1 MSSTPPTDQQA
12 SGTPDARHLGREAA
26 ARASRP
32 APDRSLSA
40 RLRSIVADGSSRLA
54 SALRGKQPPLR
65 RSRAWLVAAAV
76 PLFGVAA
83 AFGLDPATDPSPV
96 DTQTR
101 VEAVTLPPLQ
111 ATDDGDHFI
120 REERIRRG
128 DTVAGLLAR
137 LDVREEA
144 AIEFMRLAP
153 EAKPLQPL
161 APGRAVRAQTGIDGT
176 LHWLEYVT
184 ARGRLLRV
192 ERDGAGFT
200 AAEQA
205 LEPER
210 RLEMRSG
217 EIRSSLFAA
226 TDAAGLPDAVAVQI
240 AEIFASDIDFHRDL
254 RRGDTFTVI
263 YESFH
268 HQGERVRTGRVV
280 AAEFVNGQ
288 RTLQG
293 IWFEHQAGEGAY
305 YTPEGRSLRRAFLR
319 SPMEVSRVTSGFTN
333 ARFHPILQQM
343 RAHRGI
349 DYGAPVGTPVRA
361 VANGTVE
368 FAGRQ
373 GGYGNVVILAHPN
386 NITTLYAHLNGFPA
400 KVRKGARVSQ
410 GEVIGQV
417 GMTGLTS
424 GPHLHY
430 EFRIAGQHVDP
441 LRVALPEAPPITP
454 ALRAAFEAATAGPIA
469 RLQLLRGSNLARLE

>member
-1 MSSTPPTDQQA
+1 VS
-12 SGTPDARHLGREAA
+12 RR
-26 ARASRP
+26 RAIT
-32 APDRSLSA
+32 A
-40 RLRSIVADGSSRLA
+40 RLRAIVADGWIALARAPGRPTHTSSRPRL
-54 SALRGKQPPLR
+54 
-65 RSRAWLVAAAV
+65 WVMAAAV

-83 AFGLDPATDPSPV
+83 AFGIDPGTDPAPV
-96 DTQTR
+96 DSRTV
-101 VEAVTLPPLQ
+101 VESITLPPLQ
-111 ATDDGDHFI
+111 VADDGDRFI
-120 REERIRRG
+120 REERIQRG
-128 DTVAGLLAR
+128 DTVAALLAR

-144 AIEFMRLAP
+144 AVEFLRLAP
-153 EAKPLQPL
+153 QARPLQPL
-161 APGRAVRAQTGIDGT
+161 TPGRSVRAETGIDGT
-176 LHWLEYVT
+176 LHWLEMLT
-184 ARGRLLRV
+184 PRGRVLRV
-192 ERDGAGFT
+192 ERDASGFS

-226 TDAAGLPDAVAVQI
+226 TDAAGLPDAVAMQI
-240 AEIFASDIDFHRDL
+240 ADIFASDIDFHRDL

-268 HQGERVRTGRVV
+268 HHGERVRTGRVV
-280 AAEFVNGQ
+280 AAEFVNGR

-293 IWFEHQAGEGAY
+293 VWFEHQPGEGAY

-319 SPMEVSRVTSGFTN
+319 SPMEVSRVTSGFSH
-333 ARFHPILQQM
+333 ARFHPVLQQT

-386 NITTLYAHLNGFPA
+386 NITTLYAHLHGFTA
-400 KVRKGARVSQ
+400 KVRKGARVAQ

-417 GMTGLTS
+417 GMTGLTT

-430 EFRIAGQHVDP
+430 EFRIAGTHVDP

-454 ALRAAFEAATAGPIA
+454 ALRGAFEAATAAPVA

>member
-1 MSSTPPTDQQA
+1 MPPPAQHT
-12 SGTPDARHLGREAA
+12 SGTDDAQGDGLVADRAA
-26 ARASRP
+26 PVPSLV
-32 APDRSLSA
+32 RSLLA
-40 RLRSIVADGSSRLA
+40 KVRAIVADGGWRLAFVAPASRARRPRSRL
-54 SALRGKQPPLR
+54 
-65 RSRAWLVAAAV
+65 WLAAAAV

-83 AFGLDPATDPSPV
+83 AFGLDPGTEPSPV
-96 DTQTR
+96 DTRTV
-101 VEAVTLPPLQ
+101 VEAIALPPLQ
-111 ATDDGDHFI
+111 PKDDGDRFI
-120 REERIRRG
+120 REERIQRG

-144 AIEFMRLAP
+144 AIEFLRLAP
-153 EAKPLQPL
+153 EARPLQPL

-192 ERDGAGFT
+192 ERGDDGTGFS
-200 AAEQA
+200 AAEQT

-280 AAEFVNGQ
+280 AAEFVNGR

-293 IWFEHQAGEGAY
+293 VWFEHQPGEGAY
-305 YTPEGRSLRRAFLR
+305 YTPDGRSLRRAFLR
-319 SPMEVSRVTSGFTN
+319 SPMEFSRVTSGFTN
-333 ARFHPILQQM
+333 ARFHPVLQQW

-386 NITTLYAHLNGFPA
+386 NITTLYAHLHGFTA
-400 KVRKGARVSQ
+400 KVRKGARVNQ

-430 EFRIAGQHVDP
+430 EFRIAGNHVDP

-454 ALRAAFEAATAGPIA
+454 ALRAAFDAATAGPVA

>member
-1 MSSTPPTDQQA
+1 
-12 SGTPDARHLGREAA
+12 
-26 ARASRP
+26 
-32 APDRSLSA
+32 
-40 RLRSIVADGSSRLA
+40 
-54 SALRGKQPPLR
+54 
-65 RSRAWLVAAAV
+65 
-76 PLFGVAA
+76 
-83 AFGLDPATDPSPV
+83 
-96 DTQTR
+96 
-101 VEAVTLPPLQ
+101 
-111 ATDDGDHFI
+111 
-120 REERIRRG
+120 
-128 DTVAGLLAR
+128 
-137 LDVREEA
+137 
-144 AIEFMRLAP
+144 
-153 EAKPLQPL
+153 
-161 APGRAVRAQTGIDGT
+161 
-176 LHWLEYVT
+176 
-184 ARGRLLRV
+184 
-192 ERDGAGFT
+192 
-200 AAEQA
+200 
-205 LEPER
+205 
-210 RLEMRSG
+210 
-217 EIRSSLFAA
+217 
-226 TDAAGLPDAVAVQI
+226 
-240 AEIFASDIDFHRDL
+240 
-254 RRGDTFTVI
+254 
-263 YESFH
+263 
-268 HQGERVRTGRVV
+268 VV

>member
-1 MSSTPPTDQQA
+1 MSMPPPAQHP
-12 SGTPDARHLGREAA
+12 SGPDDAR
-26 ARASRP
+26 RASRP
-32 APDRSLSA
+32 APLSAAARSVAA
-40 RLRSIVADGSSRLA
+40 RLRAIVADG
-54 SALRGKQPPLR
+54 LRPPAPGKPGERQAAQGR
-65 RSRAWLVAAAV
+65 RSRVWLVAAAV

-83 AFGLDPATDPSPV
+83 AFGLDPGTDPAPIDSR
-96 DTQTR
+96 TH
-101 VEAVTLPPLQ
+101 VEAVSLPPLQ
-111 ATDDGDHFI
+111 PADDGDRFI
-120 REERIRRG
+120 REERIQRG

-144 AIEFMRLAP
+144 AVEFLRLSAQ
-153 EAKPLQPL
+153 ARPLQPL
-161 APGRAVRAQTGIDGT
+161 APGRAVRAQTGIDGS

-192 ERDGAGFT
+192 EREGDGQGFT
-200 AAEQA
+200 ATEQA

-226 TDAAGLPDAVAVQI
+226 TDGAGLPDAVAVQI

-254 RRGDTFTVI
+254 RRGDTFTVV

-280 AAEFVNGQ
+280 AVEFVNGS

-293 IWFEHQAGEGAY
+293 VWFEHQPGEGAY
-305 YTPEGRSLRRAFLR
+305 YTPDGRSLRRAFLR
-319 SPMEVSRVTSGFTN
+319 SPMEFSRVTSGFSN

-349 DYGAPVGTPVRA
+349 DYAAPVGTPVRA
-361 VANGTVE
+361 VAGGTVE

-386 NITTLYAHLNGFPA
+386 NITTLYAHLNGFAA

-430 EFRIAGQHVDP
+430 EFRIAGNHVDP

-454 ALRAAFEAATAGPIA
+454 ALRATFEAATAGPVA